1 MTIPPVMR
9 DFAKLLEFADG
20 EAHPTKLAPTVTE
33 EGPYSLAAAAHFPQG
48 CGGRLIYGT
57 RLVSDAE
64 ASPHLSFKQAKAE
77 HYIACAEHD
86 ELAPP
91 DMVEQLKAYF
101 ARSGANGEIEIYPSV
116 HHGFAFPERWCY
128 DRAAAERHWERLHAL
143 YRSTLA

>member
-1 MTIPPVMR
+1 MLKTYQLMME
-9 DFAKLLEFADG
+9 KLFLKKYHSRQTSENFQKLNLKTLRNLKTELE
-20 EAHPTKLAPTVTE
+20 E
-33 EGPYSLAAAAHFPQG
+33 Q
-48 CGGRLIYGT
+48 I
-57 RLVSDAE
+57 SD
-64 ASPHLSFKQAKAE
+64 LK
-77 HYIACAEHD
+77 
-86 ELAPP
+86 